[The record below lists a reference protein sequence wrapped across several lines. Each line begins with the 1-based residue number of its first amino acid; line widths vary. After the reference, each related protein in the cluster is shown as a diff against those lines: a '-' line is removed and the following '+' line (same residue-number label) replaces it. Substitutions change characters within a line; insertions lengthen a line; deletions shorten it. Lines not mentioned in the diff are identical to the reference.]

1 MASKPKPAPKPDPA
15 TIASSPGE
23 MAKKQQEL
31 QARRK
36 GGFYS
41 GFKNIS
47 PTLGPNDTTGGG
59 NQPLG

>member
-47 PTLGPNDTTGGG
+47 PNDFTGGS